1 MGFFYQVAIFFYGLI
16 LRLASFFN
24 PKAKLWVSGRKDWRM
39 QYAEKLRGIERPIWL
54 HSASLGEFEQ
64 GRPVLEALRKRFPKA
79 PIVLTFFSPSGFE
92 IRKEWDGADVVLY
105 LPLDTQ
111 KNAVDFIK
119 LLNPRVAIFV
129 KYEFWMNLLGVLKG
143 KAIPTVLVS
152 GIFRSSHVFLKPY
165 GGWFRSKMQ
174 AFSHAFMQN
183 EESCVLA
190 SEIGVSAELS
200 GDTRFDRVL
209 DIASHSFSVEI
220 VKTFKG
226 ESVCIV
232 AGSSWGPEEKALL
245 SFAKENPS
253 VKVVIVPHEIGEGHL
268 QQIEASYGKMISRFS
283 EVNKGKTESSQVLL
297 VDQMG
302 LLSRIFREAD
312 IALIGGGFGAGIH
325 NTLEAAVYGVPVVF
339 GPNYKKFIE
348 AKGLIA
354 NGGAVSV
361 QEPHKLINVLEALV
375 NDDVQRKEMGA
386 KAKAYVAERSGAT
399 LQVVS
404 YLVENELV

>member
-1 MGFFYQVAIFFYGLI
+1 L
-16 LRLASFFN
+16 
-24 PKAKLWVSGRKDWRM
+24 
-39 QYAEKLRGIERPIWL
+39 
-54 HSASLGEFEQ
+54 
-64 GRPVLEALRKRFPKA
+64 
-79 PIVLTFFSPSGFE
+79 SPSGFE
-92 IRKEWDGADVVLY
+92 MRKDWEGADVVLY

-111 KNAVDFIK
+111 KNAVDFVQ
-119 LLNPRVAIFV
+119 LLNPRVALFV
-129 KYEFWMNLLGVLKG
+129 KYEFWMNLLGVLKQ
-143 KAIPTVLVS
+143 KNVPTVLVS
-152 GIFRSSHVFLKPY
+152 GIFRPSHVFLKPY
-165 GGWFRSKMQ
+165 GGWFRSRMK

-190 SEIGVSAELS
+190 KQIGISADLS

-209 DIASHSFSVEI
+209 DIAAHSFSVEM

-226 ESVCIV
+226 ESVCVV

-245 SFAKENPS
+245 TFAKGNPS
-253 VKVVIVPHEIGEGHL
+253 VKLVIVPHEIGEGHL
-268 QQIEASYGKMISRFS
+268 QQIEASFGNMISRFS
-283 EVNKGKTESSQVLL
+283 GINRGIAESRQVLL

-339 GPNYKKFIE
+339 GPNYEKFIE

-354 NGGAVSV
+354 NGGAVCV
-361 QEPHKLINVLEALV
+361 QEPHKLTNVLESLV
-375 NDDVQRKEMGA
+375 SDDVQRKERGA

-404 YLVENELV
+404 YLAENELV

>member
-1 MGFFYQVAIFFYGLI
+1 MGLFYQIGVFIYGLI
-16 LRLASFFN
+16 LRLASLFN
-24 PKAKLWVSGRKDWRM
+24 PKAKLWVDGREDWRN
-39 QYAEKLRGIERPIWL
+39 QYAHKLHGVERPIWL

-64 GRPVLEALRKRFPKA
+64 GRPVLEALRKRFPTV

-92 IRKEWDGADVVLY
+92 IRKEWEGADVVLY

-111 KNAVDFIK
+111 KNAVDFIE

-129 KYEFWMNLLGVLKG
+129 KYEFWMNVLGVLKQ
-143 KAIPTVLVS
+143 KNVPTVLVS

-165 GGWFRSKMQ
+165 GGWFRSRMK

-183 EESCVLA
+183 EESCLLA
-190 SEIGVSAELS
+190 KQIGISSELS

-209 DIASHSFSVEI
+209 DIASHSFSVEM

-226 ESVCIV
+226 DAVCVV

-245 SFAKENPS
+245 TFAKENPS
-253 VKVVIVPHEIGEGHL
+253 VKLVIVPHEIGEGHL
-268 QQIEASYGKMISRFS
+268 QQIEASFGNIISRFS
-283 EVNKGKTESSQVLL
+283 GINRGIAESSQVLL

-348 AKGLIA
+348 AQGLIA
-354 NGGAVSV
+354 SGGAVSV
-361 QEPHKLINVLEALV
+361 KEPQELVKAIESLV
-375 NDDVQRKEMGA
+375 NDDVQRKERGA

-404 YLVENELV
+404 YLAENELV